1 MRNLITAALLASAAP
16 AFAQTTPPVLAGTR
30 LDIVARGEVRRTPD
44 IAMISAG
51 VVSTAPTAQA
61 AMADNAD
68 RMARV
73 LAALRRAGLAERD
86 IATAS
91 VSLQPQYRYAENQ
104 APQVTG
110 YQASNSVIV
119 RFRDIRRAGAIL
131 DTLVREGANQI
142 NGPNLVIDRPEAA
155 LDEARVQAVGQA
167 RARADLYA
175 RAAGLSVKRIVSI
188 SESGDGYAPPPPMP
202 VAMRAMDVSAAKTE
216 IAPGEQA
223 VGVTLSVTF
232 ELQ

>member
-1 MRNLITAALLASAAP
+1 MRTVLAFALLATTAP
-16 AFAQTTPPVLAGTR
+16 VFAQTQPPVLSGTR

-44 IAMISAG
+44 IAVISAG
-51 VVSTAPTAQA
+51 VVSNAPTAAA

-104 APQVTG
+104 PPLVTG
-110 YQASNSVIV
+110 YQASNSVNI

-142 NGPNLVIDRPEAA
+142 NGPALTIDRPEAA

-167 RARADLYA
+167 RARAELYA
-175 RAAGLSVKRIVSI
+175 RAAGLTIKRIVSI
-188 SESGDGYAPPPPMP
+188 SESGDGFAPPPPMP
-202 VAMRAMDVSAAKTE
+202 VSMRSMDAAAKTE